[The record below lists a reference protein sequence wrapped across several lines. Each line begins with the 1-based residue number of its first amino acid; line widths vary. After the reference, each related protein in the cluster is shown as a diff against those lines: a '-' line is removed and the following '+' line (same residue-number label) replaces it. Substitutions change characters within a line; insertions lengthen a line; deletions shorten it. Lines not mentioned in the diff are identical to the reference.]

1 MHKSIPNAE
10 AKHLPHIK
18 AHMRSLPDPWALLS
32 ISVQEFPVP
41 DEDRP
46 PLIAFLRG
54 LHQILVGQSLASD
67 VFMQVWK
74 VRPEAG
80 SEILEE
86 HMGEMALTRGIGI
99 WPDREPPSGWT
110 TEALSDASAGLFNG
124 EEMSLPSHRLLRLG
138 CAEPQRQDI
147 AELLYCQGVS
157 IQMYAT
163 APFEELEQQARETYL
178 PTIKEKRFKRAR
190 FYMPVMDSAS
200 FAAAQNKT
208 ELERWLCGVQ
218 VYIRESGED
227 KAVLIASALPL
238 GDLAERAAAVAG
250 IKLTLESLDG
260 KATRND
266 R

>member
-1 MHKSIPNAE
+1 MLKTVPIAVT
-10 AKHLPHIK
+10 KHSPHIK
-18 AHMRSLPDPWALLS
+18 AYIRSLPDPWALLS

-41 DEDRP
+41 DEDRA
-46 PLIAFLRG
+46 PLIAFLHG
-54 LHQILVGQSLASD
+54 LHQILSGQSLASD

-99 WPDREPPSGWT
+99 WPDREPPRGWT
-110 TEALSDASAGLFNG
+110 TEDLSDAAASLFNG

-138 CAEPQRQDI
+138 CAEPQRQAI
-147 AELLYCQGVS
+147 AELLYCQGVC

-163 APFEELEQQARETYL
+163 APFEALEQQARETYL
-178 PTIKEKRFKRAR
+178 PTIKEKRFKRAP

-200 FAAAQNKT
+200 FAAARDNV
-208 ELERWLCGVQ
+208 ELERWLCGAQ
-218 VYIRESGED
+218 VYVRESGED

-238 GDLAERAAAVAG
+238 EDLAERAATAAG
-250 IKLTLESLDG
+250 VKLTIESLDG
-260 KATRND
+260 RANTA
-266 R
+266 